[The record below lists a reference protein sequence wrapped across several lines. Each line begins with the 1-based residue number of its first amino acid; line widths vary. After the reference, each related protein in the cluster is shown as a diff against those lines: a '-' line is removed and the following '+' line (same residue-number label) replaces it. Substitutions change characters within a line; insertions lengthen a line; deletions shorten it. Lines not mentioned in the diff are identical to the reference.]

1 VALNRL
7 YQPGDLGGGL
17 PVDKTLEGRTRADR
31 PAWVQGFNLS
41 PFAFEIQ
48 DEGGTPRSI
57 AWPFAPF
64 KHKVMVRTEKI
75 NFHAIAQQTINLIVA
90 SAQFAVYAE
99 ISEHEQDVVP
109 GPG

>member
-1 VALNRL
+1 MILRL
-7 YQPGDLGGGL
+7 YQANELGGGL
-17 PVDKTLEGRTRADR
+17 PADKTVTARTRMDK
-31 PAWVQGFNLS
+31 PSWVYGYNMS

-48 DEGGTPRSI
+48 DEGGNALAI

-64 KHKVMVRTEKI
+64 KHKLWVRMEQLT
-75 NFHAIAQQTINLIVA
+75 FHAFAQQTINLIVA
-90 SAQFAVYAE
+90 AGQFAFYYT